1 MNKPLNDKQ
10 QMKQAIKGIL
20 FGVCVFSVASVF
32 TACKS
37 DEDGVGTKET
47 VVIGGEGSTI
57 KITANEENFQS
68 KPATRSFFPE
78 PEERTVNLG
87 NGLTADVSIE
97 EEEEDAS
104 TRAPKALD
112 GGGTY
117 RIYAVNP
124 ITRQRIEGNHKM
136 LKGTFSNG
144 NFTCTEGRLILA
156 PGTYKFVCISEGIE
170 FEDYGTQKAISYGN
184 LTNAMVGVTNE
195 ISLAATD
202 LSLDVHFTMK
212 HLCNRV
218 RFKFRTY
225 KQNIPGIK
233 TRCHLPGAWIKGIL
247 HPDGTSLTLIDGTH
261 FDYTFDIPATA
272 TANTETGFA
281 PFTVT
286 TDYQYLLPNPDTAGS
301 YIEFIAGSIYGKPL
315 TGEKISIKDLL
326 NIYWQT
332 NQTRTVV
339 LSLTPNPIYLF
350 SDGTVGMLED
360 KGSRTPIGVVVM
372 NKKKGKQGKAVA
384 LKDCVNQWGNKG
396 FVYGAW
402 PPAGTRLFEK
412 NNTSNYSDMAST
424 LNDVDGYKWTW
435 ETAGSKDGTV
445 KANDNNNYTCFYAAA
460 NYNPGVTPQNIGK
473 WYLPATGEIKQLIAC
488 YGTPTI
494 TTINKYNVE
503 LKFDY
508 INLINKA
515 FTDAGGDAIS
525 ASGPGYWTS
534 SEVVLSGGGWSSN
547 QTPVLYYDN
556 IKKTYVV
563 GQSSARHNN
572 TCLIR
577 PFVHF

>member
-1 MNKPLNDKQ
+1 MVVRAAP
-10 QMKQAIKGIL
+10 
-20 FGVCVFSVASVF
+20 S
-32 TACKS
+32 KS
-37 DEDGVGTKET
+37 PPTK
-47 VVIGGEGSTI
+47 
-57 KITANEENFQS
+57 KIFKANL
-68 KPATRSFFPE
+68 PPGRVFPE

-272 TANTETGFA
+272 TANTEKGFA

-301 YIEFIAGSIYGKPL
+301 YIEFTAGSIYGKPL

-339 LSLTPNPIYLF
+339 LSLNPTPAYLF

-360 KGSRTPIGVVVM
+360 ANGRTPVGLVVRNKKGNSD
-372 NKKKGKQGKAVA
+372 NKKKGLAIA
-384 LKDCVNQWGNKG
+384 L
-396 FVYGAW
+396 
-402 PPAGTRLFEK
+402 
-412 NNTSNYSDMAST
+412 
-424 LNDVDGYKWTW
+424 
-435 ETAGSKDGTV
+435 
-445 KANDNNNYTCFYAAA
+445 
-460 NYNPGVTPQNIGK
+460 
-473 WYLPATGEIKQLIAC
+473 
-488 YGTPTI
+488 
-494 TTINKYNVE
+494 
-503 LKFDY
+503 
-508 INLINKA
+508 
-515 FTDAGGDAIS
+515 TDAGTPPGTEYIWSLINTKVNDHQADTGADAIADNDGYHYTWDAMQGHTKANEEANFPAFYHAAHYSPVVTITGANVSKWFLPSIGEWMSFFKTFKYTYTIPS
-525 ASGPGYWTS
+525 AGGYTQIDLAGGPSRATINQFFTQAGGTDFYA
-534 SEVVLSGGGWSSN
+534 LLGGG
-547 QTPVLYYDN
+547 D
-556 IKKTYVV
+556 
-563 GQSSARHNN
+563 G
-572 TCLIR
+572 LI
-577 PFVHF
+577 

>member
-1 MNKPLNDKQ
+1 MNKQLNHKQ

-37 DEDGVGTKET
+37 DEDSVGTKET
-47 VVIGGEGSTI
+47 VVIGGEGNTI

-68 KPATRSFFPE
+68 KPATRSFFAE

-87 NGLTADVSIE
+87 NGLTADISI

-170 FEDYGTQKAISYGN
+170 FENYGTQKAISYGN

-272 TANTETGFA
+272 TANTEKGFA

-301 YIEFIAGSIYGKPL
+301 YIEFTAGSIYGKPL

-339 LSLTPNPIYLF
+339 LSLNPTPAYLF

-360 KGSRTPIGVVVM
+360 ANGRTPVGLVVRNKKGNSD
-372 NKKKGKQGKAVA
+372 NKKKGLAIA
-384 LKDCVNQWGNKG
+384 L
-396 FVYGAW
+396 
-402 PPAGTRLFEK
+402 
-412 NNTSNYSDMAST
+412 
-424 LNDVDGYKWTW
+424 
-435 ETAGSKDGTV
+435 
-445 KANDNNNYTCFYAAA
+445 
-460 NYNPGVTPQNIGK
+460 
-473 WYLPATGEIKQLIAC
+473 
-488 YGTPTI
+488 
-494 TTINKYNVE
+494 
-503 LKFDY
+503 
-508 INLINKA
+508 
-515 FTDAGGDAIS
+515 TDAGTPPGTEYIWSLIENTKVNDHQADTGADAIADNDGYHYTWDAMQGHTKANEEANFPAFYHAAHYSPVVTITGANVSKWFLPSIGEWMSFFKTFKYTYTIPS
-525 ASGPGYWTS
+525 AGGYTQIDLAGGPSRATINQFFTQAGGTDFYALLGGGIGYYAFHTS
-534 SEVVLSGGGWSSN
+534 SEFSPGLGGCWFVDTREAGYFGIIN
-547 QTPVLYYDN
+547 GTVRQDPGDM
-556 IKKTYVV
+556 
-563 GQSSARHNN
+563 H
-572 TCLIR
+572 IR
-577 PFVHF
+577 SFVHF